1 MRCWQ
6 RNRYST
12 DGRLSI
18 HPDAMQQEKHHIEAI
33 LSEFIITEFG
43 VGDDGFS
50 SESNLFEDGY
60 VDSIHLE
67 TFFGFI
73 ERRFDVLLRE
83 DLFFDE
89 RITRISGIADMILEL
104 KELNI

>member
-1 MRCWQ
+1 
-6 RNRYST
+6 
-12 DGRLSI
+12 
-18 HPDAMQQEKHHIEAI
+18 MQVTKHHIEMI

-43 VGDDGFS
+43 MGNEGFS
-50 SESNLFEDGY
+50 CSSNLFEGGY

-73 ERRFDVLLRE
+73 EQRFDVLLRE

-89 RITRISGIADMILEL
+89 RITSISGIADIVLEL
-104 KELNI
+104 REVNT

>member
-1 MRCWQ
+1 M
-6 RNRYST
+6 
-12 DGRLSI
+12 
-18 HPDAMQQEKHHIEAI
+18 HPNAMQLEKRHIETI
-33 LSEFIITEFG
+33 LSEFITTEFG

-50 SESNLFEDGY
+50 CSSNLFEDGY

-73 ERRFDVLLRE
+73 ERRFNVLLRE

-89 RITRISGIADMILEL
+89 RITRISGIADIILEL
-104 KELNI
+104 RKADI